1 MFSRSR
7 ITIGVLA
14 LAALTTA
21 CSDATSPTPT
31 DRAPTLSFSGGI
43 NDSSTTSGGG
53 GGGGGGGT
61 YQACGTLS
69 NIQSTDIVVYTTR
82 TGIGI
87 TGTATNC
94 GTRREA
100 FEVDAV
106 DTNPDP
112 YCAVDMPHYI
122 APRYTDPGASVTWQ
136 ANSTLVNCQ
145 GQLHTFVLT
154 LWDTKTGQVLATTTA
169 SAFL

>member
-7 ITIGVLA
+7 IALGALA
-14 LAALTTA
+14 LAALATA
-21 CSDATSPTPT
+21 CSDATAPTSS
-31 DRAPTLSFSGGI
+31 DRAPVLAFSGGV
-43 NDSSTTSGGG
+43 NDSSATSGG

-61 YQACGTLS
+61 YQSCGTLS
-69 NIQSTDIVVYTTR
+69 NVQAYNITVYTTR
-82 TGIGI
+82 TGIGF

-106 DTNPDP
+106 DLNPDP
-112 YCAVDMPHYI
+112 FCAVDMPHFI
-122 APRYTDPGASVTWQ
+122 APRNTDPGASVIWQ

-145 GQLHTFVLT
+145 GVMHNFQLT
-154 LWDTKTGQVLATTTA
+154 LWDTKSGQVLATTTA